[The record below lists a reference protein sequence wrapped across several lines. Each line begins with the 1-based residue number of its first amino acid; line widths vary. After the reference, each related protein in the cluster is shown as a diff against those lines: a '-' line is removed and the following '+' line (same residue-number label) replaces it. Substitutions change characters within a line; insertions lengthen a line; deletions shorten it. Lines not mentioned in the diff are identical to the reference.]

1 MIEFLG
7 YEEVCRTLCFAS
19 VQSTHFA
26 SAKALAIRPAL
37 RAAAHLCC
45 SDTRPGDFRG
55 TAAAAGT
62 EGGGESRRLTFMSCV
77 LLLDAAPIACECVA
91 VCIGLRCVIS

>member
-1 MIEFLG
+1 M
-7 YEEVCRTLCFAS
+7 CFAS
-19 VQSTHFA
+19 VQSTHFASATA

-62 EGGGESRRLTFMSCV
+62 EGESRRLTFMSCV
-77 LLLDAAPIACECVA
+77 LLLGAAPIACECVA